1 MRRVTGGAVQFL
13 TRRVIFAGEN
23 YSVWK
28 AYRDLLKHKKEN
40 GNRKFLLEKNST
52 ARRRRKTTRGRPNE
66 TRANDNRFHVFFGS
80 AARAK
85 HRAERSRTRII
96 FIFFYPVLAG
106 SSARRSPVPNTISR
120 ARGAFIAR
128 RLNAVFDGETPIC
141 RKPLFVVENVV
152 ARKRQKKPLS
162 FLLNS
167 LNVRMNGK
175 VVYNKNIIF
184 QRQSMIV
191 FSQRAQCTRV
201 YYVYV

>member
-120 ARGAFIAR
+120 ARSFYRTSSKRGFR
-128 RLNAVFDGETPIC
+128 RRNTDLSKTTVCGWKRRGTETTEKTTVISSEFVERTNE
-141 RKPLFVVENVV
+141 RKSCI
-152 ARKRQKKPLS
+152 Q
-162 FLLNS
+162 
-167 LNVRMNGK
+167 
-175 VVYNKNIIF
+175 
-184 QRQSMIV
+184 
-191 FSQRAQCTRV
+191 
-201 YYVYV
+201 